1 MAGMIFSKQA
11 RGQFAAIAFVRWRLF
26 INSLR
31 TIRGRLEM
39 VSRGFI
45 FLGFAMLG
53 LGGSF
58 AMGAG
63 AWYFASHGRAE
74 MLALLLWPVFLFWQL
89 FPVMASAFT
98 ENVDSSNLL
107 RFPLSFPSYFLIRIA
122 YGSLDPATAVG
133 SLWLLGMAIG
143 IGVARPAYFL
153 VALPILFLFAVFNI
167 LLGQMIFTWVERWL
181 ARRRSREILGV
192 VFLLVMISFQF
203 VGPIMRHF
211 GPAIGRAVTRVT
223 AEALPIERMLPP
235 GLAAAAVARALQGE
249 YILALGAFALTGA
262 YALVVGWLLTVRL
275 RAQYLGENLS
285 EAVARTAK
293 PVAKQKI
300 QLGWNIE
307 GVPGS
312 VSAVVEKEL
321 RYLSRSGPMLFT
333 LAMPVVVLLIF
344 RFTPGKSDNPGG
356 IFAHASDLAF
366 PVGAGYALL
375 ILSNLVYNCF
385 GPDAAGIQF
394 FFVSPVRFR
403 EILLGKNLAAGFVLG
418 AEIVLVWFGTCLM
431 YRPPSWDIVL
441 ATVTGVFF
449 ALLLNLI
456 GGNFLSVFTPKKV
469 DFGAFGRQRASNTT
483 AFASLGIQAA
493 VVGLCA
499 VALLVARAYQHIW
512 VAAIVFVI
520 LAAGALAA
528 YFLILD
534 RMDAIILKRREVM
547 IAELCKA

>member
-1 MAGMIFSKQA
+1 MAGLIFSRQA

-26 INSLR
+26 VNSLR
-31 TIRGRLEM
+31 TIRGRLEL
-39 VSRGFI
+39 VSRGLI
-45 FLGFAMLG
+45 FLGFATLG
-53 LGGSF
+53 LGGSL

-63 AWYFASHGRAE
+63 AWYFASHGRADL
-74 MLALLLWPVFLFWQL
+74 LALLLWPVFLFWQL

-98 ENVDSSNLL
+98 ENMDSSNLL

-122 YGSLDPATAVG
+122 YGSLDPAMAVG
-133 SLWLLGMAIG
+133 GLWLLGMAIG

-153 VALPILFLFAVFNI
+153 MALAILLLFAIFNI

-192 VFLLVMISFQF
+192 VFLVVIISFQF
-203 VGPIMRHF
+203 VGPFMRHF
-211 GPAIGRAVTRVT
+211 GPALGPAVTHVT
-223 AEALPIERMLPP
+223 AQALPIERMLPP

-249 YILALGAFALTGA
+249 YILALSAFALSGA
-262 YALVVGWLLTVRL
+262 YTLAVGWLLTVRL

-285 EAVARTAK
+285 EAVARAAR
-293 PVAKQKI
+293 PGAKQKI
-300 QLGWNIE
+300 QVGWNIE

-312 VSAVVEKEL
+312 VSAVVEKEF

-333 LAMPVVVLLIF
+333 LVMPVVVLLIF

-356 IFAHASDLAF
+356 ILAHASDLAF

-403 EILLGKNLAAGFVLG
+403 EILLGKNLAAGFVLA
-418 AEIVLVWFGTCLM
+418 AEIVLVWLATCLM
-431 YRPPSWDIVL
+431 YRPPSWDVVL

-456 GGNFLSVFTPKKV
+456 GGNFLAVFAPKKV
-469 DFGAFGRQRASNTT
+469 DLGAFGRQRASNIT

-499 VALLVARAYQHIW
+499 LALLVARAYQHIW
-512 VAAIVFVI
+512 VAAIIFVF

-528 YFLILD
+528 YFLVLD